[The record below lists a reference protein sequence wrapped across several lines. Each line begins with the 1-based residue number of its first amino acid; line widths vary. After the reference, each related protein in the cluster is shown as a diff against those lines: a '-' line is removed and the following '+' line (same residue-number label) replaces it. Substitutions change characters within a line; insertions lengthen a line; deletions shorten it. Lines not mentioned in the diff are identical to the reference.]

1 MTAKYRLKRV
11 EAGWPAET
19 IVTKC
24 DKDPSPLCTMTL
36 VESSTPG
43 YFRHGSNGYNSQPAG
58 MFGAWVTT
66 DNLEEVVT
74 PSTLTVLDLNVG
86 EEYRIHPDL
95 VQEKGYYPGVYTKG
109 DGFSTR
115 NNGTFTVQWEGHQN
129 LEVVRVVKDQTPEVG
144 EQKPQVLPASS
155 VPPVTVKRKVL
166 TINNI
171 GVGQTFIVHGKPDEV
186 YVKISNSHVFN
197 HKLLQMHATD
207 AQRFQSHLNL
217 VVVELVVYNG
227 K

>member
-1 MTAKYRLKRV
+1 MTTKYRLKTA
-11 EAGWPAET
+11 ESGWPAGT

-24 DKDPSPLCTMTL
+24 ERDPMPSRDVTL

-43 YFRHGSNGYNSQPAG
+43 WYTHGSNGRNTQPDG
-58 MFGAWVTT
+58 MWGAWVTKE
-66 DNLEEVVT
+66 NLEA
-74 PSTLTVLDLNVG
+74 
-86 EEYRIHPDL
+86 
-95 VQEKGYYPGVYTKG
+95 
-109 DGFSTR
+109 F
-115 NNGTFTVQWEGHQN
+115 
-129 LEVVRVVKDQTPEVG
+129 PEVG
-144 EQKPQVLPASS
+144 EQTPQVLPASS

-166 TINNI
+166 TIDNI
-171 GVGQTFIVHGKPDEV
+171 GVGQTFIVHGKPEEV

-197 HKLLQMHATD
+197 HKLLQMHATE

>member
-1 MTAKYRLKRV
+1 MTQKAIIIDTSGFGVNWAGFQCGDTVYAKRTKDSVDPANGGLWKVSSDGVNWSGSIFGKRLKF
-11 EAGWPAET
+11 
-19 IVTKC
+19 I
-24 DKDPSPLCTMTL
+24 
-36 VESSTPG
+36 ES
-43 YFRHGSNGYNSQPAG
+43 
-58 MFGAWVTT
+58 
-66 DNLEEVVT
+66 EK
-74 PSTLTVLDLNVG
+74 LTVLDLEVG

-95 VQEKGYYPGVYTKG
+95 VQEHGYYPGVYTKH

-115 NNGTFTVQWEGHQN
+115 EGKVSAMFIVNWKGHEK
-129 LEVVRVVKDQTPEVG
+129 LEVVRVVKEKTPEVG
-144 EQKPQVLPASS
+144 EQTPKVLPASS

-166 TINNI
+166 TIANI
-171 GVGQTFIVHGKPDEV
+171 GVGQTFIVHGKPEEV